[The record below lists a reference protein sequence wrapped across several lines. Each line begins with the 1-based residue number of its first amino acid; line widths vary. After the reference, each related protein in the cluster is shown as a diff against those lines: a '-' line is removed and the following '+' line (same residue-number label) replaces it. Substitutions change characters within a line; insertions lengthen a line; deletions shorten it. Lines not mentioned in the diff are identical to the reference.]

1 MHQILMLPGEEIIH
15 VLPQEFTID
24 GESGIKE
31 PIGMFGIKLEANFHI
46 ISAQTSAIRNINRC
60 IAKAGLTVEHITLEP
75 LASAMS
81 VLSNEEKEAGV
92 VLVDIGGGTTDIAI
106 FQEGIIRHTSVIPF
120 GGDIITQDIKQGCS
134 ILKPHAEALKVQHGS
149 ALSTETE
156 NAVICIPGLKGR
168 NAKEIST
175 KTLASIIQAR
185 MEEILEH
192 VYYEIKSSGYEKKMI
207 AGIVLTGGGAQLRH
221 MKQLVEYITGMDCR
235 IGYPNEHV
243 GKVRDESMLSPAY
256 STGVGLVIDGL
267 TSKNRSVTAE
277 NKMKEEDIAIDDVV
291 VGGNDRLGKGILE
304 RIREIFQ
311 SEEE

>member
-1 MHQILMLPGEEIIH
+1 
-15 VLPQEFTID
+15 
-24 GESGIKE
+24 

-46 ISAQTSAIRNINRC
+46 ISAQTNAIRNINRC

-192 VYYEIKSSGYEKKMI
+192 VYYEIKSSGYEKKLI

-243 GKVRDESMLSPAY
+243 GKVSDESMLSPAF
-256 STGVGLVIDGL
+256 STGVGLVIEGL
-267 TSKNRSVTAE
+267 TTGERQRSTSNNMKTVAEETTAVVHEKN
-277 NKMKEEDIAIDDVV
+277 ED
-291 VGGNDRLGKGILE
+291 LGKGILE
-304 RIREIFQ
+304 RLRSIFQ
-311 SEEE
+311 SDEE